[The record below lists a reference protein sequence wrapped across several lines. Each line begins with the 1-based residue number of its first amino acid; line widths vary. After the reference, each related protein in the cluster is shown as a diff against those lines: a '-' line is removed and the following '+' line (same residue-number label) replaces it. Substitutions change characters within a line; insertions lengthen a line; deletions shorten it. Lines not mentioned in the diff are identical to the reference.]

1 MLPYFELNDIHVGT
15 WVIRTWGIF
24 VSLSFVVGLWL
35 AHREAKRRRLL
46 SDPLIDLTI
55 WVIIAAMIG
64 ARVFYILNEWELFRG
79 NMLGWFKIWDGG
91 MAMYGGM
98 LGGGIAAWIYLGRH
112 KLARAPYFDVLAYV
126 MPIAIAVG
134 RLGCF
139 FIHDHL
145 GRTTRFLLGI
155 KLPEGSIRHDLGL
168 YEILFG
174 IGLLVFFIW
183 WRHRS
188 LPDGLMT
195 AVFIMAYGGFR
206 FGFDFLRASDVPL
219 ADPTVWLGLH
229 PSQYV
234 AGVSILLAAGWI
246 FINRAKLFVKQ

>member
-1 MLPYFELNDIHVGT
+1 MLPYFQLNDIHIGT

-24 VSLSFVVGLWL
+24 VSLSFIVGLWL
-35 AHREAKRRRLL
+35 AYREARRKRLL

-55 WVIIAAMIG
+55 WIIIAAIIG

-79 NMLGWFKIWDGG
+79 NLIGWLKIWDGG
-91 MAMYGGM
+91 MAMYGGII
-98 LGGGIAAWIYLGRH
+98 GGAIAAWTYLGRH
-112 KLARAPYFDVLAYV
+112 KLDRATYFDILAGV

-139 FIHDHL
+139 FVHDHL
-145 GRTTRFLLGI
+145 GRTTKFLLGI
-155 KLPEGSIRHDLGL
+155 KLPDGTIRHDLAL

-174 IGLLVFFIW
+174 VGLFIFFIW
-183 WRHRS
+183 WRRRS
-188 LPDGLMT
+188 LPAGLMT

-234 AGVSILLAAGWI
+234 AGVSILLATGWI
-246 FINRAKLFVKQ
+246 FINRAKLFVRQ